1 MSDSLE
7 RQGIKKEKYRARAPI
22 QYLGDRHAWAAP
34 GIRRGG
40 LPALFLTIIS
50 RYDMLAQPL
59 LKLPFSTVLF
69 EVIGSNDTGYDRAL
83 AFNMPVT
90 KTRRGDSL

>member
-7 RQGIKKEKYRARAPI
+7 QQGIKRKNNCLRPDAIPCSP
-22 QYLGDRHAWAAP
+22 DRCTRNRP
-34 GIRRGG
+34 GFGRR

-69 EVIGSNDTGYDRAL
+69 KVIGSNDTGYDLAL
-83 AFNMPVT
+83 AFNMSVM